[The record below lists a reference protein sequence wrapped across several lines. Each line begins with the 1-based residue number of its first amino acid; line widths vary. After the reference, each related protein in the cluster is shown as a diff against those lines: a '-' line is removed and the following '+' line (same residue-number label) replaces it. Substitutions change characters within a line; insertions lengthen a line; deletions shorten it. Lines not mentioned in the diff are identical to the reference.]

1 MANTGQIIKSKTT
14 ERYTVVINEV
24 IKTNQLTLEE
34 KGFLVYLL
42 HLPSTWVLYRKHLYS
57 SLPDSKG
64 TIDRVFKS
72 LREKGYIL
80 SVKVRNA
87 DGSFA
92 GWNHVVYDTPASNN
106 IEIEDDGGPETS
118 SSINIDLDESSAIL
132 NTNSLP
138 ITNSLLSTDGVVTTD
153 SVLNTSDIVFSNKSF
168 ILEQSKS
175 FPQKKNINNIN
186 I

>member
-14 ERYTVVINEV
+14 EKYTVVINEV
-24 IKTNQLTLEE
+24 IKTNELTLEE

-42 HLPSTWVLYRKHLYS
+42 HLPSHWVLYRKNLYN

-72 LREKGYIL
+72 LRNKGYIL

-106 IEIEDDGGPETS
+106 IEIEDDGDPETS
-118 SSINIDLDESSAIL
+118 SSINMDLHESNAIV
-132 NTNSLP
+132 NTNSLV
-138 ITNSLLSTDGVVTTD
+138 STDSLVSLDRVVNTD
-153 SVLNTSDIVFSNKSF
+153 SVLSTDDIVFSNKSLT
-168 ILEQSKS
+168 LEKAKL
-175 FPQKKNINNIN
+175 FTQKQNINDIN
-186 I
+186 F